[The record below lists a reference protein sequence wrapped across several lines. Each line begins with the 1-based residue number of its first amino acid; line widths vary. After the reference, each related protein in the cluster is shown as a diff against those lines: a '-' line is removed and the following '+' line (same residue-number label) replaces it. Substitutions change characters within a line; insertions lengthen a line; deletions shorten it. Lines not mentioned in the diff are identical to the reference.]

1 MEIDMTI
8 YVTPHEN
15 VENEDA
21 WTAAA
26 KAAIAGRAAAKKD
39 REFRAANE
47 DADEI
52 LRFVADKAFSW
63 ATEYD
68 WERVSHNI
76 QRLEARTFFD
86 KLHLSILKWGAPTQG
101 QADAVR
107 RIIDQ
112 EKAKKAE
119 WKARDARSEHI
130 GEVGKKIVVEAVV
143 TFRTSFEGFYGW
155 VDITGFR
162 VGDNVIIHKGKAPE
176 VPSDEINDQWGKPE
190 MVPVKKGDR
199 VMLKA
204 TVKDHGE
211 REGVKQT
218 IVTRPKATLLP
229 KVEG

>member
-1 MEIDMTI
+1 MEIDMSGYTI
-8 YVTPHEN
+8 IEDEVAYQAAVARKIKEN
-15 VENEDA
+15 
-21 WTAAA
+21 
-26 KAAIAGRAAAKKD
+26 GRKT
-39 REFRAANE
+39 REKNFRAE
-47 DADEI
+47 CP
-52 LRFVADKAFSW
+52 
-63 ATEYD
+63 D
-68 WERVSHNI
+68 WEAI
-76 QRLEARTFFD
+76 LTFIEANSANKFWHDVNQGVREY
-86 KLHLSILKWGAPTQG
+86 GAPRPKIIEI
-101 QADAVR
+101 VR
-107 RIIDQ
+107 ERLAQ
-112 EKAKKAE
+112 TEAKKAE

-130 GEVGKKIVVEAVV
+130 SEVGKKIEVEAVV